1 MEFLV
6 RNFDSTNPDAE
17 LDRSGCRKRGMIDQ
31 AEPDGKVPWETF
43 SGIRLPKFVVIKVPG
58 LTEAEVASYEGL
70 RKVWRDELDYE
81 VVATR
86 PAQGEIDLRIFEK
99 NPGAIN
105 QNAIAGIKATRIRD
119 YLSAWGCSN
128 FNLSETDATF
138 TFNLWAAARSANF
151 WQVPVDVMA
160 KLSFSLS
167 SYASAKG
174 IATIKVTKPE
184 SLKAEAIER
193 KISEYGGT
201 VTNVALPDITFTL
214 NRDTIIQKF
223 RADVKERTQRV
234 YMYQQH
240 RIKESV
246 MDQVV
251 AAGGTA
257 TLTKA
262 QFLAAIRDMA
272 AE

>member
-6 RNFDSTNPDAE
+6 RNFDSTNPDEE
-17 LDRSGCRKRGMIDQ
+17 LDRSGCRKRGMID
-31 AEPDGKVPWETF
+31 AVMPDGHPWGTQE
-43 SGIRLPKFVVIKVPG
+43 RLPKFVVIRCD
-58 LTEAEVASYEGL
+58 LTQAEIDSYQGL

-86 PAQGEIDLRIFEK
+86 PAQGDIDLRIFER

-105 QNAIAGIKATRIRD
+105 QNAIVGIKATRIRN

-128 FNLSETDATF
+128 FSLSETDAAF

-151 WQVPVDVMA
+151 WNVPVDVMA
-160 KLSFSLS
+160 QLSFALV
-167 SYASAKG
+167 SYASATG
-174 IATIKVTKPE
+174 IAKIKIKIPE
-184 SLKAEAIER
+184 SMKLEVVESKV
-193 KISEYGGT
+193 SEYGGT
-201 VTNVALPDITFTL
+201 ITAVALPDITFAL

-223 RADVKERTQRV
+223 REDVKQRTEKT
-234 YMYQQH
+234 YMYQRH
-240 RIKESV
+240 RIRSSV
-246 MDQVV
+246 MDQIVV
-251 AAGGTA
+251 AGGTA

-262 QFLAAIRDMA
+262 QLVAAIRDMA